1 MMSDYHLPVN
11 IGNPSE
17 TSIIEFADL
26 INGLVG
32 NKAGTIIKMA
42 KRLGS
47 DPQRRQPDITRAKTI
62 LNWEPKLSLKEGLDR
77 TIPYFKAKLNL

>member
-1 MMSDYHLPVN
+1 MSSDFHEPVN

-17 TSIIEFADL
+17 TSILEFANLVNEL
-26 INGLVG
+26 IG

-62 LNWEPKLSLKEGLDR
+62 LQWEPEVSLKDGLAK

>member
-1 MMSDYHLPVN
+1 MSSDFHEPVN

-17 TSIIEFADL
+17 TSILEFANLVNEL
-26 INGLVG
+26 IG
-32 NKAGTIIKMA
+32 NEAGTIIKMA

-62 LNWEPKLSLKEGLDR
+62 LQWEPEVSLKDGLAK